1 MAASSLRV
9 AIGPVSDPDGP
20 SSPLLE
26 DSELLAEV
34 AVSQIADHPE
44 RPIIRP
50 GRLEGPDVMNRRQDQ
65 RAGPRS
71 YAATAAPVT
80 DCDAHGPPLAKDTT
94 GAAASGYSLTDPVAR
109 SAPGP

>member
-34 AVSQIADHPE
+34 AVSQIADHPGATNNST
-44 RPIIRP
+44 P
-50 GRLEGPDVMNRRQDQ
+50 GGSKVR
-65 RAGPRS
+65 
-71 YAATAAPVT
+71 T
-80 DCDAHGPPLAKDTT
+80 
-94 GAAASGYSLTDPVAR
+94 
-109 SAPGP
+109 